1 MTITLRD
8 KFENVL
14 YKWGMIIFLV
24 MQFGI
29 SDFVYGDPFGWFN
42 LIGILAILI
51 YSVLKSS
58 QVKLTIVDNQQID
71 YYWSIYGFKFGLK
84 RIHKSEVKEVAIV
97 QLPSRNYAL
106 VMKVKGQPDL
116 LLKKAS
122 NKKKITTQ
130 VSSFLANFND
140 QEFFPQFEIVTY
152 PPISYIEKQILPDR
166 PIDNITID
174 A

>member
-1 MTITLRD
+1 MIIKLRG
-8 KFENVL
+8 KFESVL
-14 YKWGMIIFLV
+14 YKWGLIIFLF

-29 SDFVYGDPFGWFN
+29 SDFVYGDPISWFN
-42 LIGILAILI
+42 LIGILAFLI
-51 YSVLKSS
+51 YLVLKSS
-58 QVKLTIVDNQQID
+58 EVKLTIIDNQQID

-84 RIHKSEVKEVAIV
+84 HIHKSEVKEVAIV

-106 VMKVKGQPDL
+106 IMKVKGLPDL

-130 VSSFLANFND
+130 VSTFLANFND

-152 PPISYIEKQILPDR
+152 PPISYIEKQILPDK
-166 PIDNITID
+166 PIDNTTIE